1 MQFTSFDSQQLILPC
16 ESRRPS
22 LSMEGEV
29 TLREEDPAE
38 SYKIGEVLSKYV
50 FFALTCPFNLTKNS

>member
-1 MQFTSFDSQQLILPC
+1 
-16 ESRRPS
+16 
-22 LSMEGEV
+22 MEGEV

-50 FFALTCPFNLTKNS
+50 FFALTCTFNLTKNS